1 MQVKLGACMALA
13 AAAFASC
20 QTSEPVAEKA
30 PVVQPPLADVAPHTH
45 VFTCNPV
52 AGDTLLA
59 EDGTTIVLP
68 AQALVD
74 AAGVPVNRTVEVHYT
89 PVNDR
94 ASLLAS
100 GIPMSYSEPGA
111 AVQEQFESAGMF
123 ELRAFVDGEPVFIA
137 PDKALQVSA
146 PSNNGETD
154 FGRFFLN
161 EDTGSWEYTGVSQ
174 VTDNPRRAQLAK
186 EVAELDS
193 LVDTREDL
201 FALSLMGAVDVWMDS
216 QQVGYQNKLERQMS
230 TKLKKRG
237 VKYYSYH
244 NQRDVY
250 FNGRKVLASYIAWKN
265 LDERPLPKGDSWQAE
280 LNRLGKTN
288 NYRLTLTNW
297 NTGEKRI
304 RQVRAQHRLKD
315 LFAADATEWFKEY
328 EEWTQ
333 RQVDLEA
340 QIEASAEFM
349 RSFQVR
355 AFGIHNA
362 DRFTKTEFP
371 TYVNATFSVD
381 GDTALASRI
390 QDVYFIERDR
400 QALVKFNRWGWH
412 QMCLDTLYPGTF
424 VAVLPGGELATYSAE
439 DFEAHPWPE
448 GLGIEALPT
457 TFPLRKSPKA
467 GSIEELA
474 EIM

>member
-1 MQVKLGACMALA
+1 MQVKLGACMALI

-20 QTSEPVAEKA
+20 QTSEPVADKA
-30 PVVQPPLADVAPHTH
+30 PVVQPPLADVAPQTH

-59 EDGTTIVLP
+59 EDGTTIMLP
-68 AQALVD
+68 GQVLVD

-94 ASLLAS
+94 VSLLVS
-100 GIPMSYSEPGA
+100 GIPMSYAEPGA

-123 ELRAFVDGEPVFIA
+123 ELRAFVDGQPVFIA

-146 PSNNGETD
+146 PSTKGESD

-161 EDTGSWEYTGVSQ
+161 EDTGNWEYTGVSQ
-174 VTDNPRRAQLAK
+174 VSDNPQRAVLAK
-186 EVAELDS
+186 QVAELDS
-193 LVDTREDL
+193 LTDTREDL
-201 FALSLMGAVDVWMDS
+201 FALSLMGAVDLWMDS
-216 QQVGYQNKLERQMS
+216 RQVGYQNKLERQMS

-244 NQRDVY
+244 NPSEVY
-250 FNGRKVLASYIAWKN
+250 FNGQKVLASYIAWKN
-265 LDERPLPKGDSWQAE
+265 LDERALPKGATWQAE
-280 LNRLGKTN
+280 LKRLGKTN
-288 NYRLTLTNW
+288 NYRLTLTNRK
-297 NTGEKRI
+297 TGEKRI
-304 RQVRAQHRLKD
+304 RQVRAQHKLKD
-315 LFAADATEWFKEY
+315 LFAADAKEWFQEY

-340 QIEASAEFM
+340 QIAASAEFT
-349 RSFQVR
+349 RSFEVR

-381 GDTALASRI
+381 GDTVLASYI

-400 QALVKFNRWGWH
+400 QTLVKFNRWGWH

-424 VAVLPGGELATYSAE
+424 VAVLPGGEVATYTAE

-467 GSIEELA
+467 SSIEELV